1 MRTLRRLLIAPV
13 YALCLM
19 AQDPAF
25 VYTNN
30 NVTPNSVSAF
40 SVGAN
45 GALSPISGSPFLTAG
60 NSDPTINLISTN
72 RITTTTTKNFL
83 YVGNSG
89 SNNVSAF
96 SINTLTGVLAAVP
109 GSPFATGG
117 LSVGGG
123 GISLAVTPDDQF
135 LIATNNASGNITV
148 FSIAVNG
155 SLAPVPGSPFPVG
168 AGGLM
173 DGIKVTPDG
182 KFLAVARSVGTLGP
196 GPVSVFG
203 ITASGGLVPV
213 SGSPF
218 ATSANAGGVDCNC
231 ASTHLYVASGTGFS
245 PTAFELDAFNIG
257 ANGALSPISGSP
269 FVGPGAEDQVVI
281 LSPDDSKLFASNS
294 ASADVTVFSIG
305 SDGVPTVVSGS
316 PFPAGAL
323 FPSGMAS
330 NAAGTFLYVADVNT
344 QNISAF
350 SIAANGALIP
360 VPGQPFGAT
369 IPSGSILSSLTVFPP
384 KNCCPAPVLSGASAT
399 PDALWP
405 PDHTFVEVTIGYEVT
420 GPCPNTCVLTV
431 ASNEPANAGGDGNT
445 SPDWKV
451 VDAHHVLLS
460 AERSGEG
467 AGRIYTVTIT
477 CTNNLNGLP
486 STKTVTVLVPH
497 DQAN

>member
-1 MRTLRRLLIAPV
+1 
-13 YALCLM
+13 
-19 AQDPAF
+19 
-25 VYTNN
+25 
-30 NVTPNSVSAF
+30 
-40 SVGAN
+40 
-45 GALSPISGSPFLTAG
+45 
-60 NSDPTINLISTN
+60 
-72 RITTTTTKNFL
+72 
-83 YVGNSG
+83 
-89 SNNVSAF
+89 VSAF
-96 SINTLTGVLAAVP
+96 SINTLTGVLAPVP

-148 FSIAVNG
+148 FGIAVNG
-155 SLAPVPGSPFPVG
+155 SLAPVPGSPFPAG

-182 KFLAVARSVGTLGP
+182 KFLAVARSFGVLGP

-203 ITASGGLVPV
+203 ITATGGLVPV

-231 ASTHLYVASGTGFS
+231 ASTHLYVASGTGF
-245 PTAFELDAFNIG
+245 PPNPEIIDAFDIG
-257 ANGALSPISGSP
+257 PNGALSPISGSP
-269 FVGPGAEDQVVI
+269 FVGPGAEDQVAA
-281 LSPDDSKLFASNS
+281 LSPDDSKLFASNWGS
-294 ASADVTVFSIG
+294 RDVTVFSVG
-305 SDGVPTVVSGS
+305 SSGTLTVVPGS
-316 PFPAGAL
+316 PFPAGAGPAGAGL
-323 FPSGMAS
+323 AGMATT
-330 NAAGTFLYVADVNT
+330 ADGTFLYVAGGV
-344 QNISAF
+344 ISAF
-350 SIAANGALIP
+350 SIGANGALTP

-369 IPSGSILSSLTVFPP
+369 IPSGSILTSLTVFPP

-451 VDAHHVLLS
+451 VDAHHVLLR

-477 CTNNLNGLP
+477 CTNNLNSLP
-486 STKTVTVLVPH
+486 STRTVAVLVPH